1 MGLPYRYMSIDVST
15 TTMTLM
21 LRRALGLGANL
32 PFHIEDSLLSLTQ
45 ANATS
50 SLARVP
56 GLLNRGNVSVVAA
69 AQSCYSFLPT
79 RGGMARLSKPRAS
92 VCKFPAHG
100 NHAVTQV
107 VVTGFEPGT
116 VRLRIQGAINC
127 AIDRAYY
134 HNEYYSGMCQV
145 SFGRYLWPILF
156 KLFSVFRLNGEAVV
170 VRCCLTA
177 LRQLKV
183 R

>member
-69 AQSCYSFLPT
+69 AQSCYPFLPT
-79 RGGMARLSKPRAS
+79 RGGMTRLSRPRAM
-92 VCKFPAHG
+92 VRKFHAHR
-100 NHAVTQV
+100 NYAVTQV
-107 VVTGFEPGT
+107 SATGFEPET
-116 VRLRIQGAINC
+116 IRQRIQHATTAPQRG
-127 AIDRAYY
+127 
-134 HNEYYSGMCQV
+134 
-145 SFGRYLWPILF
+145 SFLVQTKVNHVVNQQSAVGS
-156 KLFSVFRLNGEAVV
+156 KLLTEH
-170 VRCCLTA
+170 CL
-177 LRQLKV
+177 
-183 R
+183 